1 MVFTAVKN
9 DDEFYT
15 QLNAILINED
25 IALNRLGFVA
35 CLPGT
40 YFRDYAKTR
49 FEKVINDLT
58 KEHIGLV
65 GDEILDKDCD
75 IIEVKRSKN
84 YDAWNTCAIIDN
96 KLVSWMGKNEL
107 KLGPCV
113 VIKAKIKEH
122 SLHWKY
128 AIPETRMNYVKA
140 FQ

>member
-1 MVFTAVKN
+1 
-9 DDEFYT
+9 
-15 QLNAILINED
+15 
-25 IALNRLGFVA
+25 
-35 CLPGT
+35 
-40 YFRDYAKTR
+40 
-49 FEKVINDLT
+49 LT
-58 KEHIGLV
+58 NEHIGYINE
-65 GDEILDKDCD
+65 EIFDKDCE

-122 SLHWKY
+122 SMHWKY
-128 AIPETRMNYVKA
+128 QVPETRMNYVKA